1 MSSIII
7 DDQTLKELLKEA
19 LIEVLQKRPDVLRD
33 VLAEAM
39 EDIGLAQAIREG
51 RNTAAVGKDAVLKA
65 LEQPA
70 SPPQADGST
79 KRAWHGVRVD
89 SKMYL

>member
-7 DDQTLKELLKEA
+7 DDQTLRELLKEA
-19 LIEVLQKRPDVLRD
+19 LIEVMQKRPELLRD

-51 RNTAAVGKDAVLKA
+51 ENTAVAGKDAVLKA
-65 LEQPA
+65 LE
-70 SPPQADGST
+70 
-79 KRAWHGVRVD
+79 
-89 SKMYL
+89 